1 MAAQPGYIL
10 HGESTSN
17 PNQDIKDGWNGAYEN
32 PLVAAA
38 YDNGTMVYSYE
49 DAEGR
54 VWEKVYYPDGTYDL
68 MTPVFL

>member
-1 MAAQPGYIL
+1 MAAQPGYI
-10 HGESTSN
+10 
-17 PNQDIKDGWNGAYEN
+17 NQDIKDSWDAAYEN
-32 PLVAAA
+32 PLVAA

-68 MTPVFL
+68 MTPAFL